1 MSISAFSGPVIS
13 FGQAPFADYNPEL
26 GPSLFYAGAGL
37 LDPRPFYTYEPGQA
51 SGNVVAGF
59 LGITRILTV
68 NQVPSTLSA
77 TNIALAQAPT
87 SGTALTL
94 TAGTGVTGSVTIT
107 SASTNSQVTG
117 LLALDGAAGRVSYGS
132 VGTIQLWDPT
142 KALSRNVRIT
152 SVGNDSSAT
161 FTVKGYDIYG
171 YPMTETITGAN
182 AGIASGAKA
191 WKYIASITPAGT
203 LSGSN
208 VSVGTGDVYG
218 FPIYS
223 ASLNPGADADVSIS
237 WAGAAIT
244 SATGYTA
251 GVTTTATATTGDVR
265 GTYATQSASNNS
277 NRLLVTQSP
286 SLANISSVTGLFGV
300 TQF

>member
-87 SGTALTL
+87 AGTALTL

-223 ASLNPGADADVSIS
+223 ASFNPGADADVSIS